1 MDAWDVIEWLFYVA
15 YYDDAPIG
23 RGPFFM
29 EVLTT
34 IVSIITL
41 PLLSAL
47 CAMGISRFNLILKHQ
62 EQQAAVVSDLS
73 QRVVAVEAN
82 QRNMEGNVSLLPEL
96 VTSVAAL
103 NAKVEMLVPNSH
115 EQHG

>member
-15 YYDDAPIG
+15 YYGDAPIG
-23 RGPFFM
+23 RGPYFM
-29 EVLTT
+29 ELLTT

-47 CAMGISRFNLILKHQ
+47 CGMGISRFNLILKHQ
-62 EQQAAVVSDLS
+62 ADQAEIVSDLS
-73 QRVVAVEAN
+73 QRMVAVETN

-96 VTSVAAL
+96 VTSVATL
-103 NAKVEMLVPNSH
+103 SAKVDLMVPNH